1 MATLVSYEIIYY
13 TLVGIGLYFSAD
25 WIRQR
30 LEVAASNIGLSSS
43 SIRLITEFS
52 MNSPQR
58 ESKPRKPAPSVGEER
73 RAMAAQIEAEAKATA
88 AYTDRKTFSAAV
100 MAAIG
105 KVPRHEF
112 VPQSQAPMAYVN
124 AALPI
129 GFRQTISQPYIVALM
144 TDLLDLEKSAVVLEI
159 GTGSGYQTAVLAEI
173 AKQVYSIDIVQE
185 LAGEA
190 TERLK
195 RLGYKNVVIRSG
207 DGYDGWP
214 EHAPFDGILVTAV
227 TPDVPPALIEQLKV
241 GGRMAIPVG
250 NRILGEDLM
259 VIEKDQAGEIRER
272 LVLPVAFVPFTRAAQ
287 TNA

>member
-1 MATLVSYEIIYY
+1 MV
-13 TLVGIGLYFSAD
+13 
-25 WIRQR
+25 
-30 LEVAASNIGLSSS
+30 
-43 SIRLITEFS
+43 
-52 MNSPQR
+52 
-58 ESKPRKPAPSVGEER
+58 
-73 RAMAAQIEAEAKATA
+73 AQIEAEAKATA

-185 LAGEA
+185 LAGEE